1 MSRASLKTE
10 LRVLASK
17 FNRRAAALP
26 KALRWRPDAA
36 I

>member
-1 MSRASLKTE
+1 MSRPTLKAE

-17 FNRRAAALP
+17 FNQRAAALP